1 MRDRVAQLAPP
12 RVIFGET
19 ATTLHRHAR
28 VALLRERLSDD
39 VRRVVER
46 SIDIAPR
53 LGTHPQHVA
62 RNVVEDR
69 GRVGVKCDINGGE
82 RGQYIDVDL
91 DELGGVFRHG
101 TR

>member
-82 RGQYIDVDL
+82 RGKYIDVDL